1 MDTEQTDTPAIPDAI
16 WRCTVTTAINEALSL
31 NLPDSADAYTVA
43 NAIVGGVRDLH
54 KWQGQAADVARS
66 VTAERDELAGKLADV
81 TAERDN
87 TQVALIGARSLYGT
101 LLDDARDYRQTLAD
115 RLGVPYDTAKDAAA
129 LCDALA
135 PRLAIEAAAVEEV
148 AAASAF
154 YLPDL
159 ITPDD
164 DGRLPTPGKA
174 ILTLAQEVVKA
185 RAALARTNEALN
197 TVKAEAGSLRASHA
211 RAQADLRA
219 ADRARDSWRDAAGA
233 TARALSA
240 AAAALADVAAI
251 R

>member
-1 MDTEQTDTPAIPDAI
+1 MSDTPQTDTPATPDAI
-16 WRCTVTTAINEALSL
+16 WRSHKAAWADTVLAAINESL
-31 NLPDSADAYTVA
+31 GADLTEESDAYTVA
-43 NAIVGGVRDLH
+43 NRIKVGIDNLRTERN
-54 KWQGQAADVARS
+54 AACN
-66 VTAERDELAGKLADV
+66 
-81 TAERDN
+81 ERDN
-87 TQVALIGARSLYGT
+87 AQGALTGARSLYGT
-101 LLDDARDYRQTLAD
+101 ILDAERNYNQTLAD
-115 RLGVPYDTAKDAAA
+115 RLGIPYDTVKDAAA
-129 LCDALA
+129 LCDTLA
-135 PRLAIEAAAVEEV
+135 PRLAVESAAIDEV

-219 ADRARDSWRDAAGA
+219 TDRARDSWRDAAGDS
-233 TARALSA
+233 ARALSI

>member
-1 MDTEQTDTPAIPDAI
+1 MDTEQTDTPANPDAI

-101 LLDDARDYRQTLAD
+101 LLDAARDYNQTLAD
-115 RLGVPYDTAKDAAA
+115 RLGVPYDTVKDAAA

-135 PRLAIEAAAVEEV
+135 PRLAIEAAASDAVNFLV
-148 AAASAF
+148 TA
-154 YLPDL
+154 LPDVL
-159 ITPDD
+159 SLDD
-164 DGRLPTPGKA
+164 DGHPPMP
-174 ILTLAQEVVKA
+174 AQTIVMLFEVL
-185 RAALARTNEALN
+185 RAARRDIARTNEALN
-197 TVKAEAGSLRASHA
+197 VARAEADALRSTLAA
-211 RAQADLRA
+211 TQADLRA
-219 ADRARDSWRDAAGA
+219 TDRARDSWRDAAGA
-233 TARALSA
+233 SARALSLT
-240 AAAALADVAAI
+240 AAALADVAAI

>member
-1 MDTEQTDTPAIPDAI
+1 MSTDTPQAETFATEQPWSKVFLYLINKAFGVGFADDAAPGVVANSI
-16 WRCTVTTAINEALSL
+16 IEAFDRINE
-31 NLPDSADAYTVA
+31 
-43 NAIVGGVRDLH
+43 
-54 KWQGQAADVARS
+54 QGLTLRS
-66 VTAERDELAGKLADV
+66 ERDNLRIELNTV
-81 TAERDN
+81 HAERDN
-87 TQVALIGARSLYGT
+87 SRAHSNFC
-101 LLDDARDYRQTLAD
+101 LDSERVYRQTLAD
-115 RLGVPYDTAKDAAA
+115 RLGVPYDTVKDAAA